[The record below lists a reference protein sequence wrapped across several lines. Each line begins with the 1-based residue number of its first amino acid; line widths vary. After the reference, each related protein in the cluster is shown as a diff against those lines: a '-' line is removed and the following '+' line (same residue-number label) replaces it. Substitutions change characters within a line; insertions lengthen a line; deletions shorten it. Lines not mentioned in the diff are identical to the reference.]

1 MKTVITEYK
10 PRGIWLIVGLAA
22 LVMLP
27 VHLWVLYKAIWEEYG
42 YQSWFFSPLL
52 AVAGVI
58 FEPIIVFYLLMTVQV
73 VVKPKVV
80 HKRWVFFGM
89 VFDGEEVVIWE
100 PESISLKK
108 QRFIKYKP
116 TVQNTY
122 RAYTEFYI
130 DAHYEAKS
138 KQIFKYRADTDAR
151 HIAAEI
157 AKALDVPF
165 EDYS

>member
-1 MKTVITEYK
+1 MKTIITEYK
-10 PRGIWLIVGLAA
+10 PQGVWLIVGLAA

-27 VHLWVLYKAIWEEYG
+27 LHLWVLYNAIWQDYE
-42 YQSWFFSPLL
+42 YQSWFLSPLL
-52 AVAGVI
+52 AMAGLV

-80 HKRWVFFGM
+80 CKRWMFLGM
-89 VFDGEEVVIWE
+89 VFDGEEIVIWE

-108 QRFIKYKP
+108 QRFIKHKP

-130 DAHYEAKS
+130 DAHYETKS
-138 KQIFKYRADTDAR
+138 KQIFKYKSDTDAR
-151 HIAAEI
+151 KVAAEI
-157 AKALDVPF
+157 AKVLDVPF
-165 EDYS
+165 NDYA